1 MTRLLLTF
9 GTLGL
14 AGLGWLGMLR
24 GWRRRQRRQLD
35 LPAPARPSAA
45 AQPVLLAVPGVWVG
59 TTGAGDWLDRIAV
72 HHLSD
77 RSAAELVLARDGVHV
92 ARPGLEELFLPLE
105 GIASAGVEKSLAGKV
120 MSGGMLVVTWRLG
133 DRLLASA
140 FRADD
145 HAAHA
150 ELRDALTALLPVEAA

>member
-1 MTRLLLTF
+1 MQRLVLTL

-24 GWRRRQRRQLD
+24 GWRRRQGRQLD
-35 LPAPARPSAA
+35 LPAPAQPSA
-45 AQPVLLAVPGVWVG
+45 PVRQVLPAVPGVWVG

-77 RSAAELVLARDGVHV
+77 RATAELVVAQDGVHV
-92 ARPGLEELFLPLE
+92 QRAGLPELYLPLVDVTDVD
-105 GIASAGVEKSLAGKV
+105 VERALAGKV

-150 ELRDALTALLPVEAA
+150 VLRDALTALLSVEAR

>member
-1 MTRLLLTF
+1 MQRLLLTF
-9 GTLGL
+9 GTFGL

-24 GWRRRQRRQLD
+24 GWRRRQGRQFD
-35 LPAPARPSAA
+35 LPAPALPSRPVR
-45 AQPVLLAVPGVWVG
+45 QVLPGVPGVWVG
-59 TTGAGDWLDRIAV
+59 TTGAGDWLDRVAV

-77 RSAAELVLARDGVHV
+77 RAAAEVVVAQDGVHV
-92 ARPGLEELFLPLE
+92 HRDGLRELYLPLADVTAVSIE
-105 GIASAGVEKSLAGKV
+105 QALAGKV

-150 ELRDALTALLPVEAA
+150 VLRDALLPVEAA